1 MSTSEAV
8 LLQASESF
16 SVTRR
21 RRALKRLIRDR
32 TAVAGFTIIIVVA
45 AACILAPVLA
55 TRDPIVTDFSNRFA
69 PPSRAHLLG
78 TDNVGRDVFARI
90 LHGGRLSLGMAVS
103 ATAGITVVGLFL
115 GLVAGVYGRLAE
127 TVIMRVVDVLLAM
140 PTLIFALV
148 IVGLLGQGLRNLI
161 ITIILVQW
169 PRYARLVR
177 GMALRIREQ
186 EFVEAA
192 RAVGATRLR
201 IMTRH
206 IAPNLVGPVVV
217 FSTIDMGTTLLV
229 VSGLSFLGFGVGPP
243 TAEWGAML
251 AEARSFLDRSPE
263 LLAWPGL
270 AITVM
275 VLAFNLAGDGLRD
288 LLDPRTVESTPG
300 LERRR
305 RRRQRRGQRRSAQ
318 PVGTDRPGDGGV
330 AEAPG
335 EQLATRTGV

>member
-16 SVTRR
+16 AVRR
-21 RRALKRLIRDR
+21 GRKVLRRVARDPTAL
-32 TAVAGFTIIIVVA
+32 VGFIVIVVVA
-45 AACILAPVLA
+45 SACLLAPLLA
-55 TRDPIVTDFSNRFA
+55 RHDPIATDFGNRFA
-69 PPSRAHLLG
+69 PSSGTHPMG

-115 GLVAGVYGRLAE
+115 GLVAAVYGRVAE
-127 TVIMRVVDVLLAM
+127 AVIMRVVDVLLAM
-140 PTLIFALV
+140 PTLILALV

-201 IMTRH
+201 IMLRH

-251 AEARSFLDRSPE
+251 AEARGFLDRAPG

-305 RRRQRRGQRRSAQ
+305 RRRRRRQPPSGASAASDL
-318 PVGTDRPGDGGV
+318 PVDEGA
-330 AEAPG
+330 AELPAD
-335 EQLATRTGV
+335 ELATKKGI